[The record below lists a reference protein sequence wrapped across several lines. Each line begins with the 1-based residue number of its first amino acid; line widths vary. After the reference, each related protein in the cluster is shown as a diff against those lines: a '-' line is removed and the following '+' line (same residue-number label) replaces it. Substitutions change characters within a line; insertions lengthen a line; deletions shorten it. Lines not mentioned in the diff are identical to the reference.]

1 MIKRLMTVLALGFAL
16 STPALAAQE
25 WSADRVLSEANGY
38 FNKITTFRAQFE
50 QVDSTGTI
58 STGTAYMKRPGRA
71 RFEYADPNPITVV
84 ANRSFV
90 TLEDREFNT
99 VDRYPA
105 GSTPLSMLLA
115 KDVDFSAKAE
125 IVSIEQGDDIVRVTA
140 RDKDEPGQ
148 GQIMLEFAKQ
158 PFELRQWVITDAQGL
173 DTRVIFSAHT
183 YGLELAN
190 SLFHISDTIQ
200 PMKRN

>member
-1 MIKRLMTVLALGFAL
+1 MIKRILTVLALGLVLTA
-16 STPALAAQE
+16 PASAEGE
-25 WSADRVLSEANGY
+25 WTADRVIEQANGY
-38 FNKITTFRAQFE
+38 FNGITTFRARFE
-50 QVDSTGTI
+50 QLDSTGTL

-71 RFEYADPNPITVV
+71 RFEYADPNPITLV
-84 ANRSFV
+84 ANRTFI

-105 GSTPLSMLLA
+105 SSTPISLLLA

-125 IVSIEQGDDIVRVTA
+125 IVAIEQGDEIVRVTA

-173 DTRVIFSAHT
+173 ETRVIFSGHT

-190 SLFHISDTIQ
+190 SLFHISDVIQ
-200 PMKRN
+200 PMRRN